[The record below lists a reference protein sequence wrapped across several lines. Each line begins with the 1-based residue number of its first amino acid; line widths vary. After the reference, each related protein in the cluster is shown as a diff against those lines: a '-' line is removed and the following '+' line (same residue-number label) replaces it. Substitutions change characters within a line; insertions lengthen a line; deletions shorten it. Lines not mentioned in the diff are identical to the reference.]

1 MNKLH
6 YEDLANNYGLLAE
19 LYHTKCENCE
29 WIGDSEAAE
38 MALRL
43 DEGVEALRGLV
54 DDKLLQTIHD
64 VTDTMAAAQHREG
77 CINGI
82 RIGFMLG
89 MEIFQLM
96 AAPNGE

>member
-1 MNKLH
+1 MRLN
-6 YEDLANNYGLLAE
+6 YEDLANNYALLTE
-19 LYHTKCENCE
+19 LYLAKCENCE
-29 WIGDSEAAE
+29 WIGDSEAE
-38 MALRL
+38 KTIRNV

-54 DDKLLQTIHD
+54 DDKLLQAMHD
-64 VTDTMAAAQHREG
+64 ATDAMAAAQHREG